1 MAKRSNDNSHDGRS
15 IAKRVIDATTAGI
28 EAATATFLQVFK
40 GQDPHY
46 PFKMLLLGETGSGK
60 TSFLNLLYNC
70 GTVQA
75 LGCGFGKEALEHF
88 RQFNNIKLENAQS
101 ISMESK
107 TNDATLYNV
116 EVGELK
122 VGIIDTPGFGDS
134 RGLKQD
140 KINVKRIIDVL
151 KKEEYIN
158 CVCLIING
166 RQARASASLKY
177 VLTEIT
183 AILPREI
190 LQNVIVVFSNTSDP
204 LDLNFD
210 PNELTT
216 YFGRPV
222 SQGFLFFI
230 ENPYCKFEK
239 AKAKVGQLGIERIA
253 KSLQKSFD
261 DTANVLTEMCS
272 KIKGFQQVHTHHF
285 ITLYEKKQAI
295 EGNILQMV
303 TEYDNQVEIEKAI
316 KNAKEEVDA
325 AVNSKTLNKEFRSTQ
340 RFYKWVVDKTSNHNT
355 LCGYAGCH
363 SNCHEECSLPKS
375 YDKEMFKSCWC
386 MRGNTTCQE
395 CGHYYT
401 YHYHNEVLFR
411 RSEEVE
417 DLVDEKMKSK
427 FDKAKSD
434 QERAEILYAKLE
446 NQKQSCERERR
457 RLSNEL
463 LHKIKEFEELG
474 VARNYVKLIENQL
487 AVIETRLEGTIDS
500 ESEYLRKTQEELKKK
515 LVLIKSAQSGLI
527 N

>member
-1 MAKRSNDNSHDGRS
+1 MAKRSRDNSHDDRS
-15 IAKRVIDATTAGI
+15 FAKRLKDATIAG
-28 EAATATFLQVFK
+28 AANFLQVFK
-40 GQDPHY
+40 DQDPHN
-46 PFKMLLLGETGSGK
+46 PFKMLLIGETGSGK

-75 LGCGFGKEALEHF
+75 LGCGFGQEGLEHF
-88 RQFNNIKLENAQS
+88 RQFNNIQLENAQS
-101 ISMESK
+101 IISMKSK

-134 RGLKQD
+134 AGLKQD
-140 KINVKRIIDVL
+140 KINAKKIIDVL
-151 KKEEYIN
+151 KKEDYIN

-166 RQARASASLKY
+166 RQARASASLQY

-190 LQNVIVVFSNTSDP
+190 LQNVIVVFSNTGDP

-210 PNELTT
+210 PNELTE

-222 SQGFLFFI
+222 PQGFFFFI

-239 AKAKVGQLGIERIA
+239 AKDKVGQLGIERIA

-261 DTANVLTEMCS
+261 DTASVLTEMCS
-272 KIKGFQQVHTHHF
+272 KIKDFQQVHTHLF

-295 EGNILQMV
+295 EGNVLRMV
-303 TEYDNQVEIEKAI
+303 TEYDNQIELKKAI
-316 KNAKEEVDA
+316 KRAKEEVDA
-325 AVNSKTLNKEFRSTQ
+325 AVNSKTLNEEFQSTQ
-340 RFYKWVVDKTSNHNT
+340 QFTRWVVDKTSSHNT

-363 SNCHEECSLPKS
+363 SNCHVGCGLPKLF
-375 YDKEMFKSCWC
+375 DKEMFKKCAC
-386 MRGNTTCQE
+386 IRGQNNTCSR
-395 CGHYYT
+395 CGHSYVH
-401 YHYHNEVLFR
+401 HYHDEALFR
-411 RSEEVE
+411 EEKEVK
-417 DLVDEKMKSK
+417 DLVNEEMKSK
-427 FDKAKSD
+427 FEKAKSD
-434 QERAEILYAKLE
+434 QERAQLLYAELE
-446 NQKQSCERERR
+446 NQKQSCDMERL

-487 AVIETRLEGTIDS
+487 TVIETRLEGKTGS
-500 ESEYLRKTQEELKKK
+500 ESKHLRKTREELKKK
-515 LVLIKSAQSGLI
+515 LDVIKGAQSGSI
-527 N
+527 D